1 MQPNKSLHW
10 PTCACHVFGLESNKL
25 VAVTRAPI
33 EISRSQ
39 PETRAMLEGTMK
51 EIANVGRSRNVALA
65 SDVVSKTMQR
75 VDGLPAHGTA
85 SMQRDIMGGRPS
97 ELCTQNGAV
106 VRFGRESAIDTPIN
120 TLYTTVCFRSSGVR
134 GARWTST

>member
-1 MQPNKSLHW
+1 
-10 PTCACHVFGLESNKL
+10 
-25 VAVTRAPI
+25 
-33 EISRSQ
+33 
-39 PETRAMLEGTMK
+39 MLEGTMK

-120 TLYTTVCFRSSGVR
+120 TFIYHSLLPLERRPR
-134 GARWTST
+134 GQMHFDVTPR